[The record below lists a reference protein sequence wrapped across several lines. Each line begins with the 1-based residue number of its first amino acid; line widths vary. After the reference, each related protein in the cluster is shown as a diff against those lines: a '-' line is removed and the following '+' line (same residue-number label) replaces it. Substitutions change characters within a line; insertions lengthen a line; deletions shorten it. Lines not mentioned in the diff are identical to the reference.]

1 MSDNLVPVNSGNQPS
16 VTTAE
21 TNALSRPKTTF
32 PDWHISISF
41 GKSSSKNYP
50 QAVALAKMAPQ
61 YFEQTVDKNLLHQ
74 AVYSD
79 QPDQYLQFIK
89 LYELIK
95 NWKSCFVV
103 INGQLVDRK
112 IVGGLNYCYGD
123 KCRSGNPNFCYG
135 ASMFTENPFGCHRL
149 QASAWNNPWW
159 SFGLFDT
166 QGIWH
171 VDKDAILERITDY
184 SQPYRLC
191 PSFSWERVVDGLKKL
206 PDTINPRR
214 DPEWVVA
221 GSTIMPKSRTEPVVA
236 ASLTIDV
243 SELLRD
249 NYTEEGASKKV
260 PSSSRHERKP
270 AGCGCL
276 GCLLL
281 VLGILGVVAFI
292 FAMLW

>member
-1 MSDNLVPVNSGNQPS
+1 MPDNLVPIDPGDQSS
-16 VTTAE
+16 TTTTE
-21 TNALSRPKTTF
+21 TNTVSRPGTTL

-41 GKSSSKNYP
+41 GKSNSKNFP

-61 YFEQTVDKNLLHQ
+61 YFEQTVDKNILHQ

-89 LYELIK
+89 LYELIQ

-123 KCRSGNPNFCYG
+123 KCRSGNPSFCYG

-159 SFGLFDT
+159 SFGIFDT

-171 VDKDAILERITDY
+171 VDKNAILERITEY

-191 PSFSWERVVDGLKKL
+191 PAFSWEKALDGLKKL
-206 PDTINPRR
+206 PNTINPKRN
-214 DPEWVVA
+214 PEWVA
-221 GSTIMPKSRTEPVVA
+221 SGSGIMPKSRTEPVVA

-243 SELLRD
+243 SDLLRS
-249 NYTEEGASKKV
+249 NYAEEEASKES
-260 PSSSRHERKP
+260 PFSSRQKQKP

-276 GCLLL
+276 GCLLP
-281 VLGILGVVAFI
+281 VLGIAGVAAFI
-292 FAMLW
+292 LIMLW